1 MDHVAAEIAATIKNS
16 PATNSRGCYEISRY
30 TSVAEPLG
38 LSLRPSHE
46 LGRGVA
52 VGVGNRE
59 KFKLAP
65 MVCGGKGLL
74 VGTTTLFFWEQAGR
88 KFDAPLVSVTQR
100 EPADGCAATGTANN
114 TKQILTID
122 LCNSIIDQPGCRGAV
137 PFQHDI
143 GSSIDPDRGSL
154 PINCA
159 NTR

>member
-30 TSVAEPLG
+30 TPVAEPLS

-65 MVCGGKGLL
+65 RVCGGKGLL
-74 VGTTTLFFWEQAGR
+74 VGTTTLFFWEQSGR
-88 KFDAPLVSVTQR
+88 KFDASARSVGER
-100 EPADGCAATGTANN
+100 YPARAC
-114 TKQILTID
+114 
-122 LCNSIIDQPGCRGAV
+122 
-137 PFQHDI
+137 
-143 GSSIDPDRGSL
+143 
-154 PINCA
+154 
-159 NTR
+159 